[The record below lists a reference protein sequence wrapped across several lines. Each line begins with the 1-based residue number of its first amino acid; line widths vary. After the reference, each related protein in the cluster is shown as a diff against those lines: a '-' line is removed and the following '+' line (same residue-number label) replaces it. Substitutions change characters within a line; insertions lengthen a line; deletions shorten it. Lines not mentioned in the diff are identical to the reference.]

1 MGQQLKD
8 LSGGLQNRHFLYVSD
23 MCDRTGYLMSTEL
36 LGYHL
41 QMPGSR
47 CTLFRGFCLV
57 LLLGKLRFSSEDFF
71 GACDLPCV
79 GSLLQGGVVAQ
90 QSLGW
95 VGGHLHGWV
104 FQQSSSLLVSLY
116 LACISLC
123 FSLREATGPGLGRG
137 VGEATLC
144 MHVKCLRALTWWRM
158 ELPL

>member
-1 MGQQLKD
+1 
-8 LSGGLQNRHFLYVSD
+8 

-57 LLLGKLRFSSEDFF
+57 LLLGKLRLSSEDFF

-90 QSLGW
+90 QPLGW
-95 VGGHLHGWV
+95 VGGHLHGRA
-104 FQQSSSLLVSLY
+104 FQQSSNLLVSWY
-116 LACISLC
+116 LA
-123 FSLREATGPGLGRG
+123 
-137 VGEATLC
+137 
-144 MHVKCLRALTWWRM
+144 
-158 ELPL
+158 LPLCAFLSERRLALVWGGERGSHTVHAYEVP